1 MLSRL
6 GPASSLAA
14 SFFFHFLTES
24 MCLSPSEKKAALRSR
39 RNLDQDLSLL
49 GKWPAI
55 TLKASRLSFLTTAKS

>member
-24 MCLSPSEKKAALRSR
+24 MCLSLSEKKAPCSAG
-39 RNLDQDLSLL
+39 NLDQDLSLL
-49 GKWPAI
+49 GKWPAL